1 MGTADP
7 PEVARDPG
15 TRHVVD
21 NFRIPL
27 RVGSEAVVAR
37 GQIVYQPPPSPWPWV
52 IGAVLLA
59 ALVVVLARTSSWRTV
74 FAVVLALLTL
84 AEIVHV
90 IGLWGGSSASAGTKL
105 GESAYSI
112 AGILLGLVGLG
123 WMWRK
128 GADSAVPLVLVA
140 AIFLFV
146 AGGMADV
153 TTLGNSQIPSTL
165 PAGVARL
172 LVAVTL
178 GLGAGLAL
186 AAALRLRPTTPVAP
200 APRRPRARVTS

>member
-21 NFRIPL
+21 NFQIPL

-59 ALVVVLARTSSWRTV
+59 ALVFVLGRTRSWRTV
-74 FAVVLALLTL
+74 FTVVLALLTV

-90 IGLWGGSSASAGTKL
+90 IGLWGGSSASGGTKL

-123 WMWRK
+123 WIWRK
-128 GADSAVPLVLVA
+128 GAESAVPLVLVA

-153 TTLGNSQIPSTL
+153 TTLGKSQIPSTL

-186 AAALRLRPTTPVAP
+186 AAAVRLRPTTPVAP
-200 APRRPRARVTS
+200 APRQRARVTS

>member
-1 MGTADP
+1 
-7 PEVARDPG
+7 
-15 TRHVVD
+15 
-21 NFRIPL
+21 
-27 RVGSEAVVAR
+27 
-37 GQIVYQPPPSPWPWV
+37 V

-59 ALVVVLARTSSWRTV
+59 ALVVALARTRSWRTV
-74 FAVVLALLTL
+74 FMVVLALLTV

-90 IGLWGGSSASAGTKL
+90 IGLWGGSTASTGTKL
-105 GESAYSI
+105 GESAYSL

-128 GADSAVPLVLVA
+128 GAESAVPLVLVA

-146 AGGMADV
+146 AGGMADI

-186 AAALRLRPTTPVAP
+186 AAALRLRPATPVAP
-200 APRRPRARVTS
+200 APRPRARVTS

>member
-1 MGTADP
+1 M
-7 PEVARDPG
+7 
-15 TRHVVD
+15 
-21 NFRIPL
+21 
-27 RVGSEAVVAR
+27 
-37 GQIVYQPPPSPWPWV
+37 

-59 ALVVVLARTSSWRTV
+59 ALVVVLARTRSWRTV
-74 FAVVLALLTL
+74 FMVVLALLTL

-90 IGLWGGSSASAGTKL
+90 IGLWGGSTASTGTKL
-105 GESAYSI
+105 GESAYSL

-128 GADSAVPLVLVA
+128 GAESAVPLVLVA

-165 PAGVARL
+165 PDGGGAPPGRGDAR
-172 LVAVTL
+172 V
-178 GLGAGLAL
+178 GRGPG
-186 AAALRLRPTTPVAP
+186 
-200 APRRPRARVTS
+200 PRRRAAVAADDAGGTGTATAPSRVTS

>member
-1 MGTADP
+1 
-7 PEVARDPG
+7 
-15 TRHVVD
+15 
-21 NFRIPL
+21 
-27 RVGSEAVVAR
+27 
-37 GQIVYQPPPSPWPWV
+37 
-52 IGAVLLA
+52 
-59 ALVVVLARTSSWRTV
+59 V

-172 LVAVTL
+172 LVALTL